1 MSRDLHCGTPTRRV
15 SRAATDGLSIVVPC
29 FNEAEGVRHFYEA
42 LARVLDARSD
52 MVFEVIFVDDGSTD
66 QTLAILEDL
75 EHQNS
80 RIRVY
85 ALSRNFGHQV
95 ALTAG
100 LDVANND
107 AVICMD
113 ADLQHPP
120 SLIGRMI
127 ESWKAGYDIAWAV
140 RKDTEGASF
149 VKNGSSRLFYRLINA
164 ISDTPIIPG
173 AADFYL
179 LGQAPL
185 QALRSM
191 PERHRFLR
199 GMISWI
205 GFRQEFIDYTAQS
218 RNAGTSKYTYR
229 KMIDLAL
236 DAVFSFSAR
245 PIRLISKAGVVV
257 AALGGAYLLYVIAM
271 LFLSQKVV
279 PGWASMVGVVCV
291 LGGFQ
296 LIATGI
302 IGEYLARVFEEAKG
316 RPLYLFKRKPEPE
329 GRHTL

>member
-1 MSRDLHCGTPTRRV
+1 MSDVERIETRLDTE
-15 SRAATDGLSIVVPC
+15 ATVSIVVPC
-29 FNEAEGVRHFYEA
+29 YNEE
-42 LARVLDARSD
+42 
-52 MVFEVIFVDDGSTD
+52 EVIGTFHQRLVSEISRISDVSFDILFVDDGSSDETLSALEAIEATD
-66 QTLAILEDL
+66 GRAK
-75 EHQNS
+75 
-80 RIRVY
+80 VY
-85 ALSRNFGHQV
+85 SLSRNFGHQA

-100 LDVANND
+100 LSVATGN

-127 ESWKAGYDIAWAV
+127 ESWKAGCDIVWAV
-140 RKDTEGASF
+140 RKDTEGVSF
-149 VKNGSSRLFYRLINA
+149 VKTGSSRLFYRLINA

-236 DAVFSFSAR
+236 DAVFSFSPR

-271 LFLSQKVV
+271 LFLSPRVV

-316 RPLYLFKRKPEPE
+316 RPLYIFKRKPEPE
-329 GRHTL
+329 ERHTS